1 MSQNLPLKHDNLRLP
16 VASHDASLLSV
27 YDWLK
32 DTVES
37 IEYGKIGIEFTIH
50 QSSVTRVQK
59 TIVVSELATK

>member
-1 MSQNLPLKHDNLRLP
+1 MLQPLPSKRGSLELP

-37 IEYGKIGIEFTIH
+37 VEFGKIGIEFTIH

-59 TIVVSELATK
+59 TIVVSELAK